1 MLSIS
6 DNPVSATACGLHL
19 HLELPCLKMYIHKLA
34 LAEHD
39 PQKAKVCVCLCV
51 YPRWVH
57 ESCCAARVGEDGSL
71 WSETKGKESV
81 TPSLRG

>member
-39 PQKAKVCVCLCV
+39 PQKAKVCVCVCV
-51 YPRWVH
+51 CTHSGCMRAVVLLVWEKMGV
-57 ESCCAARVGEDGSL
+57 CGQKQRVRR
-71 WSETKGKESV
+71 V
-81 TPSLRG
+81 